1 MKNIRII
8 LALILVFLV
17 SPLWAQR
24 KITIKM
30 ASPIPENTPWGRYFS
45 QMAND
50 WRNITNGEVELI
62 VYHNGVAGNESDV
75 VRGLKLN
82 QIQAAVLSTLG
93 LFEISPEIMTL
104 SCPFLI
110 RNDDELDLI
119 LSEVTGGLE
128 EKINSKGYFTLAW
141 ARVGWV
147 KFFSKSPVFTP
158 ADLKRQ
164 KLGTNADQAELN
176 QVFKAMGFQLVPVER
191 NDILIAL
198 SSNMV
203 EAVFQSPVAVGS
215 TQAFGL
221 AKNMASINVAPF
233 LGAVIF
239 NQRAWRSI
247 PDKYKPQ
254 MIEAV
259 RRNEAKLDRDI
270 RKLEDDMIKT
280 FGNYGLKVNQL
291 SPQQEQLWYDEIGRA
306 MPGLIGTVFD
316 RNVYERVEAVLQN
329 YRNRPR

>member
-1 MKNIRII
+1 MKTRII
-8 LALILVFLV
+8 LAVIIIFLV
-17 SPLWAQR
+17 NPLFAQR

-30 ASPIPENTPWGRYFS
+30 ASPIPENTPWGRFFN
-45 QMAND
+45 QMASD
-50 WRNITNGEVELI
+50 WNKITNSEVELI

-93 LFEISPEIMTL
+93 LYEINPEILTL

-110 RNDDELDLI
+110 HNDDELDLV
-119 LSEVTGGLE
+119 LAEVVKDLE
-128 EKINSKGYFTLAW
+128 VNINNKGYFTLAW

-147 KFFSKSPVFTP
+147 KFFSKAPVFTP
-158 ADLKRQ
+158 TDLKKQ

-176 QVFKAMGFQLVPVER
+176 KVFKAMGFQMVPVER

-239 NQRAWRSI
+239 NQRTWNSI
-247 PDKYKPQ
+247 PAKYKPQ

-259 RRNEAKLDRDI
+259 RKNEAQLDRDI

-280 FGNYGLKVNQL
+280 MGNYGLKVNQL
-291 SPQQEQLWYDEIGRA
+291 TPGQEQLWYDEIGRA
-306 MPGLIGTVFD
+306 VPNLIGTTFD
-316 RNVYERVEAVLQN
+316 RKVYQRVETLLKN
-329 YRNRPR
+329 YRNGRR